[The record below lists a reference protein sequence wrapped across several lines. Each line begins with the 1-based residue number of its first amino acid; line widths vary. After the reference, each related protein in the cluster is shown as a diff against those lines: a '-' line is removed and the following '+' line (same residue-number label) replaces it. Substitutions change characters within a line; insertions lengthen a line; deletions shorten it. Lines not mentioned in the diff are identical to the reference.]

1 MSRKELLLNMLIG
14 GTGAAGQSLL
24 LAHSLDSYPFT
35 IFIAPPAWFFSL
47 VGWIMAILAPLFSL
61 VLLTVFRSTRRPFV
75 TAIPVVACPLLFWLG
90 YKTPLMVSGY
100 QYADPAARKSDLIAT
115 TSVETAFTQFAL
127 LLTLEGFVAGVGCGL
142 LVMLFF
148 RRRQIKKYLGC

>member
-1 MSRKELLLNMLIG
+1 MNRKELLINMLIG

-35 IFIAPPAWFFSL
+35 IFTAPPARFFSS
-47 VGWIMAILAPLFSL
+47 VGCMMGILAPLFSL
-61 VLLTVFRSTRRPFV
+61 FLLYVFRSARRPFV

-90 YKTPLMVSGY
+90 YKTAFMVSGY
-100 QYADPAARKSDLIAT
+100 QYADPTAHQSDLIAT

-127 LLTLEGFVAGVGCGL
+127 WLTLDGFVAGVGCGL
-142 LVMLFF
+142 LVMLFLRDF
-148 RRRQIKKYLGC
+148 RLRTI